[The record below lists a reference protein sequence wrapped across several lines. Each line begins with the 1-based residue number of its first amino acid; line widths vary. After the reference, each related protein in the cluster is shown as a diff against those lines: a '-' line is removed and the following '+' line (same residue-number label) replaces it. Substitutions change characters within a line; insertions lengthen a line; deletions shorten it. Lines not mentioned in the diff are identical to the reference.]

1 MLTKL
6 ADFTFTCG
14 THKGKDVIWIRFPYS
29 KELIREIKSLP
40 SAAWSNTHKCWYVND
55 QKAFRQ
61 QFGLPVKSVGKNAL
75 MEIFPVNQP
84 AFHKLQELLRLKMYS
99 SNTIKTYSIEFAQLL
114 YVLKAHPV
122 EELTPERLK
131 SYLLYCI
138 QTLKI
143 SENQLHSRINAI
155 KFYFEQVL
163 CREKFFMEIPRPKK
177 PQLLPKVLNE
187 KEIKRIFEQTDNLK
201 HNLMLRLCYGMGLRV
216 SEIVNLKI
224 HHIDNRRMQVL
235 IAGAK
240 GKKDRYVNLPTS
252 ILTMLRSYYKS
263 YTPQEY
269 LFEGQYGG
277 QYSVRS
283 VQEVFHQAMKK
294 AKISKKTGIHGLRH
308 SYATHL
314 LEYGTDIRLIQ
325 KLLGH
330 NDIKTTLI
338 YTHVSNKD
346 IAKIKSPLDLL

>member
-1 MLTKL
+1 MLTNL
-6 ADFTFTCG
+6 ADFTFICG
-14 THKGKDVIWIRFPYS
+14 IHKGKDVIWIQFPYN
-29 KELIREIKSLP
+29 KKLIDEVKSLP
-40 SAAWSNTHKCWYVND
+40 SATWSNTQKCWYVND
-55 QKAFRQ
+55 QKAFRL
-61 QFGLPVKSVGKNAL
+61 QFRLPVNSIGKQAFL
-75 MEIFPVNQP
+75 EIDPVNQP
-84 AFHKLQELLRLKMYS
+84 AFKKLQELLQLKMYS

-114 YVLKAHPV
+114 YTLKTYSV
-122 EELTPERLK
+122 KELTPDRLK

-143 SENQLHSRINAI
+143 SENQLHSRLNAI

-163 CREKFFMEIPRPKK
+163 GREKFFVEIPRPKK
-177 PQLLPKVLNE
+177 PQLLPRVLNGN
-187 KEIKRIFEQTDNLK
+187 EIKRIFEQASNLK

-216 SEIVNLKI
+216 SEIVSLKLQ
-224 HHIDNRRMQVL
+224 HIDSTRMQVL

-252 ILTMLRSYYKS
+252 ILTLLRSYYKS

-283 VQEVFHQAMKK
+283 VQEVFYQAMKK
-294 AKISKKTGIHGLRH
+294 AKISKKIGVHGLRH

-314 LEYGTDIRLIQ
+314 LEYGTDISIIQ